1 VAIVEDKQGKRT
13 RYKIANERLEA
24 ALLRLEKAMAKK
36 VENKNSADLEQIEA
50 LVVENNKLKDI
61 NKAVEERL
69 SGTIKNLENI
79 LKEA

>member
-13 RYKIANERLEA
+13 RFKIANERLEA

-36 VENKNSADLEQIEA
+36 VENKNSADLEQIAA
-50 LVVENNKLKDI
+50 LIAENNKLKDI
-61 NKAVEERL
+61 NKTAEERL

>member
-1 VAIVEDKQGKRT
+1 
-13 RYKIANERLEA
+13 
-24 ALLRLEKAMAKK
+24 MAKK

-69 SGTIKNLENI
+69 SGTIKNLENL
-79 LKEA
+79 LKES